1 MKGNTNID
9 DNERQVVFVA
19 IFVTAS
25 QSLKKQTFLTKVL
38 EFQFFV
44 LFIFWKCSGNPLS
57 QNAFLNVTRQSAR
70 ASNYWIRKKEGHAV
84 AEQIFTL

>member
-25 QSLKKQTFLTKVL
+25 QSLKKQTLLTKEV
-38 EFQFFV
+38 EFQFSV
-44 LFIFWKCSGNPLS
+44 LFIFWKYSGDPFS
-57 QNAFLNVTRQSAR
+57 QNAFLNITRQSAH
-70 ASNYWIRKKEGHAV
+70 ASNYWIRKKG
-84 AEQIFTL
+84 QCTGLSRR